1 MKQRLRNYS
10 RRKGRG
16 TVRQS
21 QRSTASE
28 RVSYSPFAGSVL
40 LKALLVSYL
49 VTAVL
54 LLILTMLL
62 YKLELSEG
70 KVTVGIVVSYV
81 LSTFLGGLM
90 AGRMLKTRK
99 FLWGLVLGLCYFL
112 LLLLISF
119 GVYQGIH
126 AGWQNALTTC
136 VLCGAGGMLGGMIS

>member
-1 MKQRLRNYS
+1 MKQRPGRYS
-10 RRKGRG
+10 KRKGG
-16 TVRQS
+16 GVFKVRA
-21 QRSTASE
+21 RNASAE
-28 RVSYSPFAGSVL
+28 HASDRPFAGSVL

-49 VTAVL
+49 VTAAL

-70 KVTVGIVVSYV
+70 KVTIGIVVSYV
-81 LSTFLGGLM
+81 LSTFFGGWM

-99 FLWGLVLGLCYFL
+99 FVWGLVLGLCYFL
-112 LLLLISF
+112 LLLLISM

-136 VLCGAGGMLGGMIS
+136 VLCSAGGMLGGMIS